1 MKRREFCLAAGMF
14 GAAAVLSLGS
24 LNSVQAQPPL
34 RIVPM
39 SRITP
44 DEKKLMD
51 ALIPDKPFATPKKKR
66 KLLIYDVNASYG
78 GHGAIPY
85 ANYVLMEAGKKTGAF
100 EAIRTED
107 VETFRWNNLK
117 QYDAIFINNIVGA
130 PFNDKELFDNISRF
144 VREGGGLMGMHG
156 TTAAFLNWGGK
167 YEDLFP
173 EFGQMIGGRNAH
185 HRTQNEEI
193 HVRVD
198 EPEHPLT
205 KMFPAD
211 GFFWV
216 DEYFRF
222 PTIYSRDKLRVLLSI
237 DVKKSNLVHGKPFRQ
252 ERADDDYGVAW
263 IQKYGKGR
271 VFYSSL
277 AHSKKALF
285 DPALVKFYIAA
296 TQYILGDYDVPDE
309 PSNAAKAAK

>member
-1 MKRREFCLAAGMF
+1 MKRRNFCLAVGMF
-14 GAAAVLSLGS
+14 GAASFLPPI
-24 LNSVQAQPPL
+24 SVNEVAAQPPL
-34 RIVPM
+34 RVVPM

-44 DEKKLMD
+44 DEKKIMN
-51 ALIPDKPFATPKKKR
+51 ALLPEKPFAVPKKKR

-107 VETFRWNNLK
+107 INVFRWDNLK

-130 PFNDKELFDNISRF
+130 PFNDKELFVNIVRF
-144 VREGGGLMGMHG
+144 VKEGGGLMGMHG
-156 TTAAFLNWGGK
+156 TTAAFMNWGGK

-173 EFGQMIGGRNAH
+173 EFGKMIGGRNAH
-185 HRTQNEEI
+185 HRTQDEPI

-198 EPEHPLT
+198 EQEHPLT
-205 KMFPAD
+205 KMFPSD
-211 GFFWV
+211 GFFWA

-222 PTIYSRDKLRVLLSI
+222 PTIYSRDHLRVLLSI
-237 DVKKSNLVHGKPFRQ
+237 DVKKSNLQHGKPFRQ
-252 ERADDDYGVAW
+252 ERLDDDYGVAW
-263 IQKYGKGR
+263 IQKYGNGR

-277 AHSKKALF
+277 AHSKKSLF
-285 DPALVKFYIAA
+285 DPALVKFYVAA
-296 TQYILGDYDVPDE
+296 TQYVLGDYDVPDE
-309 PSNAAKAAK
+309 PSNSVKSK